1 MRERSPAEQQTR
13 NGRPVLEILQEML
26 AHVREIVR
34 SEILLLALNVRE
46 NLTARKR
53 AALTIVLGN
62 VLILYGGVFIFLGL
76 VYALSTVWPAWL
88 AAMAV
93 GGVVAVGGGVLLALG
108 VKKIKNPKST

>member
-1 MRERSPAEQQTR
+1 
-13 NGRPVLEILQEML
+13 
-26 AHVREIVR
+26 
-34 SEILLLALNVRE
+34 
-46 NLTARKR
+46 
-53 AALTIVLGN
+53 
-62 VLILYGGVFIFLGL
+62 LILYGGVFIFLGL